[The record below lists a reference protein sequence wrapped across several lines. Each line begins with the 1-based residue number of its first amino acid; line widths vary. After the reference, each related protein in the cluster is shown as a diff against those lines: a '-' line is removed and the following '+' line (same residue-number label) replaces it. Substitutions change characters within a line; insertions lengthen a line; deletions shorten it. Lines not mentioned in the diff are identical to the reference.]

1 MRAKRPAGEPGTIVC
16 PKKKGGGGFPRPPL
30 PRFIPVHGRYITN
43 SPLLPLSPLGAR
55 GEQVSS
61 SRSATAERHF
71 VVNCVERVLGKLLG
85 DLDLTVPHAPAIIRL
100 AGGVGEELRDRQAGR
115 SAKRAAHIL
124 VCRAA
129 GRRSTRAINHLADMR
144 QVNRVATHRRRGADL
159 VAAECRV
166 AEVNV
171 QRSG

>member
-1 MRAKRPAGEPGTIVC
+1 M
-16 PKKKGGGGFPRPPL
+16 
-30 PRFIPVHGRYITN
+30 
-43 SPLLPLSPLGAR
+43 
-55 GEQVSS
+55 SS

-124 VCRAA
+124 VCRAVIKIFDSA
-129 GRRSTRAINHLADMR
+129 KCLVWKYLA
-144 QVNRVATHRRRGADL
+144 T
-159 VAAECRV
+159 
-166 AEVNV
+166 
-171 QRSG
+171 